1 MNVYGGD
8 GDDVFDT
15 DRDQAVTDLLG
26 FATLEG
32 DAGNDKMT
40 MLEFPTKMYGYGGA
54 DDDKIIFFNNP
65 MVKVAGDDGSDII
78 YGNDGL
84 GAAVGPPS
92 LHKVYGDET
101 FVAISADADLAGVGG
116 DDKIY
121 GGSDILMGPTIYA
134 GGPGNDLISM
144 GSNLTGAFTVTGD
157 NYNTPGMILTEDE
170 TGLNQADGDD
180 IIILGNN
187 MRGTSKV
194 YGQGGNDKIIGGWA
208 DAMGAPQSE
217 FLYGG
222 SGDDKIWLVSP
233 E

>member
-92 LHKVYGDET
+92 AHKVYGDET